1 MVSASDRPGLLDSGA
16 ANCASDTL
24 HYESLS
30 YGSAATAAVFKAGRD
45 LSSWLCSNIEFSIPG
60 NFFSAQAV
68 KSDPPPPN
76 PFDINTL
83 PQELIE
89 EIFRQ
94 CLHVYTKA
102 DRRSG
107 QSDQLEGPL
116 SRIVATGGVNITPF
130 TLAHVCSTWRATV
143 MSTPSLW
150 SKICVFRPQLVDI
163 PLFEFWL
170 EKSSNCPLVL
180 DIMQK
185 VNDEWGSIDE
195 AMHRVLS
202 LAFAHSSRWRSISLL
217 LFDDMEALVSTYPAT
232 VSLPSLESFHL
243 HFYKKWTTQGGLH
256 ILRMLS
262 SSPALRSAHFGRG
275 ICPNPLLI
283 ANLPWELLHSV
294 SLGDISLPDLLT
306 ALSLATNLESLHVS
320 SIISDPSTP
329 TTIDQRSH
337 ILLPSLSTIYLWG
350 YADISPLFN
359 ALRLPNLSSL
369 ELQHGLG
376 NTASPEAGFTAIRD
390 LVDRSA
396 CRMRRL
402 YWNDA
407 YVCGSQGTYLAD

>member
-1 MVSASDRPGLLDSGA
+1 
-16 ANCASDTL
+16 
-24 HYESLS
+24 
-30 YGSAATAAVFKAGRD
+30 
-45 LSSWLCSNIEFSIPG
+45 
-60 NFFSAQAV
+60 
-68 KSDPPPPN
+68 
-76 PFDINTL
+76 
-83 PQELIE
+83 
-89 EIFRQ
+89 
-94 CLHVYTKA
+94 
-102 DRRSG
+102 
-107 QSDQLEGPL
+107 
-116 SRIVATGGVNITPF
+116 
-130 TLAHVCSTWRATV
+130 

-185 VNDEWGSIDE
+185 VNDEWGSSDE

-217 LFDDMEALVSTYPAT
+217 LFDDMEALVSTYPDT
-232 VSLPSLESFHL
+232 VLLPSLESFHL

-306 ALSLATNLESLHVS
+306 ALSLATNLESLHAPYCTRPASRSGLTPILSLRLTMSEDSTKFLRLNFTSSVS
-320 SIISDPSTP
+320 SYLT
-329 TTIDQRSH
+329 
-337 ILLPSLSTIYLWG
+337 LPSYGDSASFFEQAQTWLH
-350 YADISPLFN
+350 
-359 ALRLPNLSSL
+359 RLPSAGNQ
-369 ELQHGLG
+369 EDEEPNGGRNIRTKARRGDPIVFHGRIYRPSHSHTLRKPEV
-376 NTASPEAGFTAIRD
+376 ASAAVH
-390 LVDRSA
+390 LV
-396 CRMRRL
+396 
-402 YWNDA
+402 
-407 YVCGSQGTYLAD
+407 